1 MIDTLPLATTL
12 VAGGFAAICLVTD
25 LRERK
30 IFNVVTYPALA
41 AGFMLA
47 LAFGGVPG
55 AELALFGAAVGALP
69 ALVAFLAGALGG
81 GDVKLMAAL
90 GALVGAA
97 RVVEVTFV
105 ACVLVVVWS
114 LLRLVGRGVLF
125 RALRTVVRAPAR
137 RLKSDDVTHVSFGET
152 LLGPALAVATL
163 LLGFTWGVR

>member
-41 AGFMLA
+41 AGFILA

-81 GDVKLMAAL
+81 GDVKLLAAL
-90 GALVGAA
+90 GALVGPMRVGEAVLIACMLTLLWAGGQILWRRARAGEAPFGAGVGAA
-97 RVVEVTFV
+97 
-105 ACVLVVVWS
+105 VLMLLVRWHELPAGA
-114 LLRLVGRGVLF
+114 LLRAF
-125 RALRTVVRAPAR
+125 A
-137 RLKSDDVTHVSFGET
+137 
-152 LLGPALAVATL
+152 
-163 LLGFTWGVR
+163 